1 MIKYTRKDLREA
13 LEIRGYSKSTI
24 QTYTHHMVK
33 LAEYFNRPPHTLQPE
48 HIHQYQVYLVNERK
62 VSWTLFNQ
70 AVCAMRFFFSM

>member
-1 MIKYTRKDLREA
+1 MKKYTRKDLREA
-13 LEIRGYSKSTI
+13 LDIRGYSKRTI
-24 QTYTHHMVK
+24 EIYTHHMVK

-70 AVCAMRFFFSM
+70 AVCAMRFFLFM